1 MVKDNGYIFIMYM
14 IKLKDLLLEGDT
26 FNAERYK
33 QMGGYVGQANK
44 ASAQGLHDLLN
55 HIGIPITMDKITKKD
70 LIDLLSNKENRL
82 KLYNF
87 LKQNPIEVGNY
98 PDSYKEVKDGNHRY
112 TLAQFAGIKNIP
124 VKYKN

>member
-1 MVKDNGYIFIMYM
+1 MYM